1 RGVPSGLVC
10 PVRCCVEILEPL
22 LFTATQPDE
31 GDGYF
36 HTPRQASHHIIV
48 GADHQFGVRVV
59 GSQLQYPLVIVTCAD
74 CITQRRKPSPL
85 YQSGIGGELSSG
97 HAAGVESVS
106 MVGIGAESVVLKF
119 LGSLNECLDPLL
131 RLRVS
136 RAMSLAHKTVVGILT
151 GIHRPHAVELAHQHS
166 GGYMVHHEGIVRM
179 LLESALKI
187 L

>member
-1 RGVPSGLVC
+1 M
-10 PVRCCVEILEPL
+10 
-22 LFTATQPDE
+22 
-31 GDGYF
+31 
-36 HTPRQASHHIIV
+36 
-48 GADHQFGVRVV
+48 
-59 GSQLQYPLVIVTCAD
+59 IVTCAD

-106 MVGIGAESVVLKF
+106 IVGIGAEALVLKF
-119 LGSLNECLDPLL
+119 LRTLNECLDPLL

-187 L
+187 LDGLVVFKIVEVLKATIDERIVGARFGCRLVRCSGLSR

>member
-1 RGVPSGLVC
+1 TALPSQAQPPHHLGVHSDLVC
-10 PVRCCVEILEPL
+10 RVRCFVEILEPL

-74 CITQRRKPSPL
+74 CITQRRKPSPF

-97 HAAGVESVS
+97 HAAGVERVS
-106 MVGIGAESVVLKF
+106 IVGIGAEALVLMFSASRNVSVWW
-119 LGSLNECLDPLL
+119 
-131 RLRVS
+131 
-136 RAMSLAHKTVVGILT
+136 
-151 GIHRPHAVELAHQHS
+151 
-166 GGYMVHHEGIVRM
+166 
-179 LLESALKI
+179 
-187 L
+187 